1 MSNTHVRRNFKDSLF
16 RMIFREKEELLSLYN
31 AINGSD
37 YTEPEAL
44 EIRMLAR
51 ARLQLPAPRYIV
63 FYNSMGHREDCT
75 VLRLSDS
82 FPKIPNG
89 ECALECTAVVLNINY
104 GHNKEIMEGCR
115 KLYEYSFFVEEIR
128 KGLIQGLT
136 LEGAVSGAMD
146 TCVHS
151 NILEPFLRRH
161 RAEVHALI
169 LEEYDEELHIR
180 NEKELSYQEGHT
192 AGVSYSV

>member
-1 MSNTHVRRNFKDSLF
+1 M
-16 RMIFREKEELLSLYN
+16 
-31 AINGSD
+31 
-37 YTEPEAL
+37 
-44 EIRMLAR
+44 
-51 ARLQLPAPRYIV
+51 
-63 FYNSMGHREDCT
+63 
-75 VLRLSDS
+75 LRLSDS

-192 AGVSYSV
+192 AGVSFGLKEGLMELLNHFEPLPETLISRIQSEQDPDVLRSWLKLAASAGSCEEFIKEIIK